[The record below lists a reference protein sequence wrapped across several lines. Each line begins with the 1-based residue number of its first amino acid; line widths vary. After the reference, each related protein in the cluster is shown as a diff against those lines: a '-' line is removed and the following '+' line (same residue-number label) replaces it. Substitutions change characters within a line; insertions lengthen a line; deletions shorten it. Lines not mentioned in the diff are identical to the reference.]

1 MNNRIGIIINLN
13 KHEALNVLNEFL
25 RKVKSLNMNF
35 IVQESICKKIHT
47 IPKQI
52 KILKDDKLVSECDLV
67 VAFGGDGTILRTVN
81 SIGNIEVPI
90 LGVNIGSLGF
100 LAATSLNN
108 VIEHIK
114 QYFENKLA
122 IEKRSLLE
130 LSIEGENKNWH
141 ALNEFVIDNSGFHRV
156 IKIET
161 YIDGS
166 LLNSYISDGLII
178 STPTGS
184 TAYSLANG
192 GPIVLPSKTAVF
204 IVNPI
209 CPHTLS
215 NRPVVIPNS
224 SVVKLRVHSEINKYQ
239 LICDGQS
246 LGEFSEEKVIQIR
259 RASFNVS
266 LIAVPEN
273 DFYTTLHTKLGW
285 GEDFRNKKRWQ
296 RKDKVY

>member
-1 MNNRIGIIINLN
+1 MKKQIGIFINLN
-13 KHEALNVLNEFL
+13 KHEALNVLNEFFQ
-25 RKVKSLNMNF
+25 KIESLDFDF
-35 IVQESICKKIHT
+35 IIQKTLSDQ
-47 IPKQI
+47 IPDVPKHI
-52 KILKDDKLVSECDLV
+52 AVLHDDKIFSECELI
-67 VAFGGDGTILRTVN
+67 VAFGGDGTILRTAH
-81 SIGNIEVPI
+81 SIGGSEIPI
-90 LGVNIGSLGF
+90 LGVNIGNLGF

-108 VIEHIK
+108 VVEHII
-114 QYFENKLA
+114 QYFDNELS

-130 LSIEGENKNWH
+130 LSIEREDEKWY

-161 YIDGS
+161 YIDEN

-192 GPIVLPSKTAVF
+192 GPIVLPSRTEVF

-224 SVVKLRVHSEINKYQ
+224 STVKLRVHSEINKYQ
-239 LICDGQS
+239 LIRDGQS
-246 LGEFSEEKVIQIR
+246 LGEFSVERIIQIR
-259 RASFNVS
+259 QAPFEVS

-273 DFYTTLHTKLGW
+273 DFYTTLRTKLGW
-285 GEDFRNKKRWQ
+285 GEDFRNKNRWI
-296 RKDKVY
+296 

>member
-1 MNNRIGIIINLN
+1 MKNQIGIFINLN
-13 KHEALNVLNEFL
+13 KHEALNVLNEFFQ
-25 RKVKSLNMNF
+25 KIKSLDYNF
-35 IVQESICKKIHT
+35 AIQKSLSNQ
-47 IPKQI
+47 IPNVPKHI
-52 KILKDDKLVSECDLV
+52 TILKDDNIFSECELI
-67 VAFGGDGTILRTVN
+67 VAFGGDGTILRTVH
-81 SIGNIEVPI
+81 SIGKTEMPI

-100 LAATSLNN
+100 LAATSLSS
-108 VIEHIK
+108 VVDHIK
-114 QYFENKLA
+114 QYFNQELA
-122 IEKRSLLE
+122 IEKRSILE
-130 LSIEGENKNWH
+130 LSIDGENKKWY

-156 IKIET
+156 IKIKT
-161 YIDGS
+161 HIDGN

-224 SVVKLRVHSEINKYQ
+224 SIVKLQVHSEINKYQ
-239 LICDGQS
+239 LISDGQS
-246 LGEFSEEKVIQIR
+246 LGEFSTDKIIQIK
-259 RASFNVS
+259 RAPFDVS

-273 DFYTTLHTKLGW
+273 DFYTTLRTKLGW
-285 GEDFRNKKRWQ
+285 GEDFRNKKRW
-296 RKDKVY
+296 